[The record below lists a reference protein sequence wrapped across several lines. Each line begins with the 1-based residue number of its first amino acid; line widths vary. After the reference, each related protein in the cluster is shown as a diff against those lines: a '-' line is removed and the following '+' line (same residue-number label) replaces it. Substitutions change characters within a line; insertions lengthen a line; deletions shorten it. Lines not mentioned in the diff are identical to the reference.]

1 MEGLDIALL
10 SSLRKDKRMYRPS
23 DAAHFAL
30 RIPPFRHDSRV
41 LAFSSTEALGTSCRI
56 HVEPGFTPRQRLD
69 RLNSALTQRL
79 LTDKGLAP

>member
-41 LAFSSTEALGTSCRI
+41 LAFSSTEDSGTSCRI
-56 HVEPGFTPRQRLD
+56 HVESGLTPRQRLD
-69 RLNSALTQRL
+69 NLNHALTQQL
-79 LTDKGLAP
+79 LTEKELAP

>member
-1 MEGLDIALL
+1 
-10 SSLRKDKRMYRPS
+10 MYRPS